1 MSARSLEDHL
11 MAAEGTLRFAAHAR
25 QLQRLQ
31 RAFESALTPALRP
44 HARIANLRQG
54 KLVIHAAN
62 GAVAAKLRQIVPR
75 FVDLLQLEAAKLTEI
90 EVRVQAVAG
99 TARRSPHPRPRLPEE
114 KTQRGLADLEDS
126 LPEESPLKAPLQRL
140 LQTLRSR

>member
-11 MAAEGTLRFAAHAR
+11 MTAEGTLRFAAHAR

-90 EVRVQAVAG
+90 EVRVQASAG
-99 TARRSPHPRPRLPEE
+99 APAKRQPIRPPLPQAGSQRQLEE
-114 KTQRGLADLEDS
+114 LEHS
-126 LPEESPLKAPLQRL
+126 LPTDSALKGPLRRL
-140 LQTLRSR
+140 IQTLKTR